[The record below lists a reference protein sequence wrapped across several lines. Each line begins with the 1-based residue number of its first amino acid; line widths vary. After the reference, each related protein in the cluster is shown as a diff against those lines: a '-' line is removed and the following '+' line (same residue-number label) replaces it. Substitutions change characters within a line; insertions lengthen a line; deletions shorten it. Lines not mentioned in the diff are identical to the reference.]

1 VKKCYESEVESNGTV
16 WTVDASTNDGRVKA
30 EVMAASEFDG
40 TVELQLAV
48 DGNAVHLGILQGI
61 LEKLQTELVGRSTPG
76 GTHGY
81 RIKKGLPNAYKAW
94 TDAEHDVLLERWD
107 AGDTVDAIAQQLGRG
122 RGGVRSRL
130 VKLGRIEGVDRGNES
145 DTTLLFLRHQVPEK

>member
-1 VKKCYESEVESNGTV
+1 MKKCYKSEVEANGTV

-30 EVMAASEFDG
+30 EVMAASE
-40 TVELQLAV
+40 
-48 DGNAVHLGILQGI
+48 
-61 LEKLQTELVGRSTPG
+61 
-76 GTHGY
+76 
-81 RIKKGLPNAYKAW
+81 IKKGLPNAYRAW

-130 VKLGRIEGVDRGNES
+130 VKLGRIEGADRAN
-145 DTTLLFLRHQVPEK
+145 